1 MKRDFKFY
9 TKLEESEKKNR
20 ESRSIYLTANKE
32 VTLSNNV
39 ELLRSFWRTE
49 EFINVKIKLIL
60 DPNIDESNCI
70 INMVCLSLN
79 NIVPTTLKNI
89 YDLYN
94 EIKNEFKNH
103 SLVKLSDYYNLDK
116 DGIKALRKK
125 IEFFLNE
132 VLNDLDLM
140 SFDISKYFNWDPIKE
155 SHKLAIA
162 IKESNILLNNFTVK
176 GEAIKAYIGIHN
188 NNKLIIV
195 KSF

>member
-9 TKLEESEKKNR
+9 TKLEESEKKNS
-20 ESRSIYLTANKE
+20 EIRSIYLTSNKE
-32 VTLSNNV
+32 LTLSNNV